1 MLPFVCIIG
10 KSGSGKTTLIEKLIP
25 EFKGRGYKIA
35 AMKHTHHEID
45 VDKPG
50 KDSWRYAQAGS
61 DAVVISSP
69 KKTVYIEHVDRNSSL
84 DELLQLISSDF
95 DMIIV
100 EGFKWSD
107 APKIEVHRDG
117 LREGL
122 ICRPEE
128 LIAIASDKE
137 LDTPFPQLLLSDIS
151 GIADVIEDRIL
162 VHHKVV

>member
-35 AMKHTHHEID
+35 AIKHTHHEIN

-128 LIAIASDKE
+128 VITIASDKE
-137 LDTPFPQLLLSDIS
+137 LDTPFPQLLFSYIS

-162 VHHKVV
+162 VRSKRV